1 MGTTREFAGGEVLA
15 INFPLAGVSEKTVVS
30 GCYPDIS
37 HIMIFVLDG
46 WFCSCLDANVLLTR
60 RIIIRIDICHG
71 AYNKE
76 DDTYLYHCFHI
87 LSLAMVFF
95 NIYNDIL
102 YNENS
107 GLSSKKRVMV
117 KSRIFLTEKEN
128 NDRKNGD
135 GND

>member
-1 MGTTREFAGGEVLA
+1 
-15 INFPLAGVSEKTVVS
+15 
-30 GCYPDIS
+30 
-37 HIMIFVLDG
+37 
-46 WFCSCLDANVLLTR
+46 
-60 RIIIRIDICHG
+60 
-71 AYNKE
+71 
-76 DDTYLYHCFHI
+76 
-87 LSLAMVFF
+87 MVFF
-95 NIYNDIL
+95 NIYSGIL